1 MMDKRKVATE
11 QATTT
16 ENNTD
21 TKVQITP
28 NMAKDL
34 GANQQQKDYISMI
47 GDEMA
52 NLEKQLEEMSI
63 NNDKHKADRLLF
75 ESLGYTDK
83 DQFERFIKF
92 IEKEPFN
99 DLDPSIICP
108 KFRFNIHAVAE
119 ISLWNNIKNPD
130 LIYAGQKFTI
140 YARIIR

>member
-1 MMDKRKVATE
+1 MDKIKVATE
-11 QATTT
+11 QTTTT

-92 IEKEPFN
+92 IEKEPIVVVYILKKIKTIIF
-99 DLDPSIICP
+99 SILTID
-108 KFRFNIHAVAE
+108 N
-119 ISLWNNIKNPD
+119 L
-130 LIYAGQKFTI
+130 AG
-140 YARIIR
+140 